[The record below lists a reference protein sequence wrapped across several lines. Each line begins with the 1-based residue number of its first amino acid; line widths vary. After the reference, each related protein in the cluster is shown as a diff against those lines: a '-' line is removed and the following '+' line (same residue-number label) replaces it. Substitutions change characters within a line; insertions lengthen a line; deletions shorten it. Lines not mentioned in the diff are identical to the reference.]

1 MIATSRADGQPWG
14 LHSRDTPVIIIDG
27 AQSSRLIRSQRMK
40 RFFVA
45 SRFAIIG
52 VTAIG
57 IALFLCAAASPA
69 SAQRVES
76 VFNGHRIIYPASSI
90 PQAGRHHT
98 NYFFVDSD
106 QPQSGPPPG
115 NETPGSLACVYE
127 LVTGPAGCPIASST
141 NVPNGGIGAIA
152 IVDAGYY
159 PTAASDLAAFDA
171 QFGIP
176 APPEF
181 TQVWPGKKQPE
192 VESGWEV
199 EEALDIEWAHS
210 MAPQAKLYLVVSKLC
225 NVGTCATD
233 PFWDA
238 VTLAAKLVREAGGGV
253 VSMSWGDA
261 EWSTETTEDKLFN
274 KKDVVFFAASGD
286 SGIGVSIYPGSSP
299 NVVSVGGTYFN
310 RNARTGAFE
319 NEVYGGGGG
328 DISPYEPIPSYQS
341 GIASIVGTQRGY
353 PDVASDFCCAVIYLE
368 GAWYSVGGTSWASPT
383 FAGIVNAAGSL
394 EKSTAD
400 ELTMMYDELAN
411 PTEYKADFNDILT
424 GAKQCMVGWDLCA
437 GIGSPRTYAGK

>member
-1 MIATSRADGQPWG
+1 
-14 LHSRDTPVIIIDG
+14 
-27 AQSSRLIRSQRMK
+27 MK
-40 RFFVA
+40 R
-45 SRFAIIG
+45 SFAISMLAG
-52 VTAIG
+52 SV
-57 IALFLCAAASPA
+57 LFLGLISSPA
-69 SAQRVES
+69 FAQRTEA
-76 VFNGHRIIYPASSI
+76 VFNGHRIII
-90 PQAGRHHT
+90 PQSSQSISGRHHT

-106 QPQSGPPPG
+106 QAAPQPPPG
-115 NETPGSLACVYE
+115 NETPASLACVYQ
-127 LVTGPAGCPIASST
+127 LVTGPTGCPIPTST
-141 NVPNGGIGAIA
+141 NVPTGGVGAIA

-159 PTAASDLAAFDA
+159 PTAASDLAAFSS

-176 APPEF
+176 QADF

-192 VESGWEV
+192 VEPDWEV

-238 VTLAAKLVREAGGGV
+238 VTLAAKLVKEAGGGV
-253 VSMSWGDA
+253 VSMSWGDP
-261 EWSTETTEDKLFN
+261 EWSTESAEDKLFN

-310 RNARTGAFE
+310 RNGNGDFE
-319 NEVYGGGGG
+319 SEVYGGGGG
-328 DISPYEPIPSYQS
+328 DLSPYEPRPSYQS
-341 GIASIVGTQRGY
+341 GIESIVGTQRGY

-368 GAWYSVGGTSWASPT
+368 GGWYSVGGTSWASPT

-394 EKSTAD
+394 EKSTVD

-411 PTEYKADFNDILT
+411 PTEYKADFNDIT
-424 GAKQCMVGWDLCA
+424 QGNSQCKTGWDLCA
-437 GIGSPRTYAGK
+437 GIGSARTYAGK

>member
-1 MIATSRADGQPWG
+1 
-14 LHSRDTPVIIIDG
+14 
-27 AQSSRLIRSQRMK
+27 MK
-40 RFFVA
+40 R
-45 SRFAIIG
+45 SFAISMLAG
-52 VTAIG
+52 S
-57 IALFLCAAASPA
+57 ALFLGLISSPA
-69 SAQRVES
+69 FAQRTEA
-76 VFNGHRIIYPASSI
+76 VFNGHRIII
-90 PQAGRHHT
+90 PQSSQSISGRHHT

-106 QPQSGPPPG
+106 QAAPQPPPG
-115 NETPGSLACVYE
+115 NETPASLACVYQ
-127 LVTGPAGCPIASST
+127 LVTGPTGCPIPTST
-141 NVPNGGIGAIA
+141 NVPTGGVGAIA

-159 PTAASDLAAFDA
+159 PTAASDLAAFSS

-176 APPEF
+176 QADF

-192 VESGWEV
+192 VEPDWEV

-238 VTLAAKLVREAGGGV
+238 VTLAAKLVKEAGGGV
-253 VSMSWGDA
+253 VSMSWGDP
-261 EWSTETTEDKLFN
+261 EWSTESTEDKLFN

-310 RNARTGAFE
+310 RNGNGDFE
-319 NEVYGGGGG
+319 SEVYGGGGG
-328 DISPYEPIPSYQS
+328 DLSPYEPRPSYQS
-341 GIASIVGTQRGY
+341 GIESIVGTQRGY

-368 GAWYSVGGTSWASPT
+368 GGWYSVGGTSWASPT

-394 EKSTAD
+394 EKSTVD

-411 PTEYKADFNDILT
+411 PTEYKADFNDIT
-424 GAKQCMVGWDLCA
+424 QGNSQCKTGWDLCA
-437 GIGSPRTYAGK
+437 GIGSARTYAGK